1 MNRRILVLA
10 GGGGLLVVAL
20 LAATLFG
27 TAELSLG
34 KALAIIGSAIG
45 LPIDRNWELWEQ
57 TVILD
62 VRLPRALV
70 GFFVGAGL
78 ACCGAAMQA
87 LFRNPLAEPGV
98 IGVSSG
104 AAVGGVCA
112 IFLGWAS
119 LSPWLLPLLAFVGAL
134 VTTWTIYVVASRR
147 GHVEVGVLLLAGVAL
162 AALNSSLV
170 SFLLSLSLADWRIS
184 TSILQW
190 TLGGLD
196 SVGWEHLK
204 VMLPI
209 SLAGLAV
216 IVAHAREMDLLLM
229 GEVHAYSVGVDVAQV
244 RRRLIIAT
252 SAVAGAAVAVA
263 GPIGFVGLVIPHI
276 LRLLL
281 GPAHRVLLP
290 ASLIVGGA
298 FLVVA
303 DLVARTVIR
312 PEEIRLGVITA
323 LVGAPFFLFLL
334 VRGRKELVV

>member
-1 MNRRILVLA
+1 MSRRALIFGGGAVLVL
-10 GGGGLLVVAL
+10 VAL
-20 LAATLFG
+20 IAATLFG

-45 LPIDRNWELWEQ
+45 LPIERTWQAWEQ
-57 TVILD
+57 TVVLD
-62 VRLPRALV
+62 VRLPRALL
-70 GFFVGAGL
+70 GLFVGAGL
-78 ACCGAAMQA
+78 SCCGAAMQA

-119 LSPWLLPLLAFVGAL
+119 LSPWLLPLLAFAGAL
-134 VTTWTIYVVASRR
+134 ATTWTIYVVASRR
-147 GHVEVGVLLLAGVAL
+147 GHVDVGVLLLAGVAL
-162 AALNSSLV
+162 AALNGSLV

-196 SVGWEHLK
+196 SAGWEQLK
-204 VMLPI
+204 VLLPI

-229 GEVHAYSVGVDVAQV
+229 GEVHAYSVGVDVSQV

-276 LRLLL
+276 LRLLV

-290 ASLIVGGA
+290 ASLLIGGA
-298 FLVVA
+298 FLVFA
-303 DLVARTVIR
+303 DLIARTLIR

-334 VRGRKELVV
+334 IRGRRELSV

>member
-1 MNRRILVLA
+1 MSRRTLCLIA
-10 GGGGLLVVAL
+10 GGLLGVAAL
-20 LAATLFG
+20 TAAALFG
-27 TAELSLG
+27 TAEVSLAR
-34 KALAIIGSAIG
+34 ALAIVGSALG
-45 LPIDRNWELWEQ
+45 LPIERSWQLWEQ
-57 TVILD
+57 TVVLD

-70 GFFVGAGL
+70 GFFAGAGL

-119 LSPWLLPLLAFVGAL
+119 LSPWLLPLLAFGGAL
-134 VTTWTIYVVASRR
+134 ITTSTIYTIASRR
-147 GHVEVGVLLLAGVAL
+147 GHVDVGVLLLAGVAL
-162 AALNSSLV
+162 ASMNGALV

-196 SVGWEHLK
+196 AVGWPQLK

-229 GEVHAYSVGVDVAQV
+229 GEVHAYSVGVDVSAV
-244 RRRLIIAT
+244 RRRLIVAT

-276 LRLLL
+276 LRILI

-290 ASLIVGGA
+290 GCLLVGGA
-298 FLVVA
+298 FLVFA
-303 DLVARTVIR
+303 DLLARTLIR

-323 LVGAPFFLFLL
+323 LTGAPFFLYLL
-334 VRGRKELVV
+334 VRGRKELL

>member
-1 MNRRILVLA
+1 MNRRVLVLA
-10 GGGGLLVVAL
+10 GAVVLLVSAL
-20 LAATLFG
+20 LAATLLG

-34 KALAIIGSAIG
+34 KALSIIAFRIG
-45 LPIDRNWELWEQ
+45 FPLKRSWELWEQ

-62 VRLPRALV
+62 VRLPRVLV

-119 LSPWLLPLLAFVGAL
+119 LSPWLLPLLAFAGAL

-276 LRLLL
+276 LRLML

-298 FLVVA
+298 FLVLA
-303 DLVARTVIR
+303 DLIARTVIR

-334 VRGRKELVV
+334 IRGRKELAV